1 MLRRITEII
10 LSVLLIGI
18 GIDVFAQSNDTQ
30 AYSFLKIPTA
40 PSVAALG
47 GLQNNLKD
55 VNGFFQNPALVDSA
69 QKGKI
74 SSILCLIFN
83 RQNYFRLRVILLL
96 WDVVG
101 V

>member
-55 VNGFFQNPALVDSA
+55 VNGFF
-69 QKGKI
+69 KI
-74 SSILCLIFN
+74 LHS
-83 RQNYFRLRVILLL
+83 
-96 WDVVG
+96 
-101 V
+101 